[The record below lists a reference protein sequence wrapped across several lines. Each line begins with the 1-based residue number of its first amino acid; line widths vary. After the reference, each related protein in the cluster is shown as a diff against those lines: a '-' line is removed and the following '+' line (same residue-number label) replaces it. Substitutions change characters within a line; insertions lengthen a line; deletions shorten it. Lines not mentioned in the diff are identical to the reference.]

1 MTNPDRE
8 AEKAAAA
15 TAAVAEIAAG
25 MLVGLGSGT
34 TAAYAVDALGR
45 RVRGGLRIRA
55 TATSL
60 ATARAAEAAGI
71 AILDFADLA
80 AVDLCVDGVDAIDP
94 AFRAIKGGGGAHVRE
109 RIVAAAATRMIAIAD
124 STKPV
129 AALAGPVP
137 VEILPFARASA
148 FARIE
153 ELGGR
158 PVLREGRLSDQGNLL
173 VDCAF
178 ETLDVERVAAG
189 LAAIPGLVGHGLFLD
204 EIDVLI
210 VGTADGV
217 ERRTRP

>member
-1 MTNPDRE
+1 MTDPDRE

-80 AVDLCVDGVDAIDP
+80 AVDLCIDGVDTIDP

-129 AALAGPVP
+129 AALTGPVP

-153 ELGGR
+153 ALGGR

-178 ETLDVERVAAG
+178 ETLDVKRVAAG